1 MGEKVYL
8 VPATLEGWKSKMA
21 TINKE
26 AEDVIRQYRNET
38 NQIDNYLRG
47 KFSSSYVEMVN
58 SLMDEAESSHEAMKD
73 IEVILQNV
81 VNKAESE

>member
-73 IEVILQNV
+73 IETILQNV